1 MRHRVMLLV
10 MVMVLS
16 ASMTWAFGEA
26 GCGAGSCRDCHR
38 LERDEVQSLLGGFG
52 DRIGAI
58 EEAEV
63 PGLWLVE
70 VERQGKIFPV
80 FVDFSK
86 QYLITGDVMRLEDR
100 ENVTRKA
107 YFERNPV
114 DIRQIPLQDALLLGK
129 STAKTKVIVFTD
141 PECPYCKRLH
151 EELHKVI
158 EERPDIAFQI
168 KLFPLKMHPNA
179 YPKSKSIVCSQSMK
193 MLEDSFAG
201 KDVPLLP
208 CEAPAVDETIRVAG
222 EIGISSTPTMV
233 LPDGRLMPGFRTA
246 DKIIALLDDNPKREL

>member
-1 MRHRVMLLV
+1 MKMKLGVVVMTLLLTAP
-10 MVMVLS
+10 M
-16 ASMTWAFGEA
+16 AWGFGEA

-38 LERDEVQSLLGGFG
+38 LERSEVKSLLGGFG
-52 DRIGAI
+52 DKIGAI

-70 VERQGKIFPV
+70 VEKQGKIFPV

-114 DIRQIPLQDALLLGK
+114 DLKRIPLKDALLLGAE
-129 STAKTKVIVFTD
+129 SAKTKVIVFTD

-151 EELHKVI
+151 EEMIKVV
-158 EERPDIAFQI
+158 EQRPDIAFLI

-179 YPKSKSIVCSQSMK
+179 YPKSKSIVCSKSLQ

-201 KDVPLLP
+201 KPVPTLP
-208 CEAPAVDETIRVAG
+208 CEAPEVDETIRLAG
-222 EIGISSTPTMV
+222 EIGISSTPTLV
-233 LPDGRLMPGFRTA
+233 LPDGRLKPGFQTA
-246 DKIIALLDDNPKREL
+246 EKLIALLDGKP

>member
-1 MRHRVMLLV
+1 MRAIILV
-10 MVMVLS
+10 VLFFWCVPL
-16 ASMTWAFGEA
+16 AWGFGEA

-38 LERDEVQSLLGGFG
+38 LERDEAQSLLGDFG

-70 VERQGKIFPV
+70 VKKGGKVFPV

-114 DIRQIPLQDALLLGK
+114 EVSGIPLKDALLLGK
-129 STAKTKVIVFTD
+129 ESAKTRVIVFTD
-141 PECPYCKRLH
+141 PECPYCKRMH
-151 EELHKVI
+151 EEMIKVV
-158 EERPDIAFQI
+158 EQRPDIAFLI

-179 YPKSKSIVCSQSMK
+179 YPKSKSIVCSKSLQ

-201 KDVPLLP
+201 KPVPILP
-208 CEAPAVDETIRVAG
+208 CEAPEVDETIRIAG
-222 EIGISSTPTMV
+222 ELGITSTPTV
-233 LPDGRLMPGFRTA
+233 ILPDGQLKPGYRKA
-246 DKIIALLDDNPKREL
+246 EKLIALIDGKEE

>member
-1 MRHRVMLLV
+1 MHVRLF
-10 MVMVLS
+10 MVMIILLAS
-16 ASMTWAFGEA
+16 ATLAWSFGEA

-38 LERDEVQSLLGGFG
+38 LEKDEAKALLGGFG
-52 DRIGAI
+52 DSIGAI

-70 VERQGKIFPV
+70 VEKQGKIFPV

-114 DIRQIPLQDALLLGK
+114 DVKRIPLKDALLLGK
-129 STAKTKVIVFTD
+129 QSAKTKVIVFTD
-141 PECPYCKRLH
+141 PECPYCKKLH
-151 EELHKVI
+151 EELQKVVAQ
-158 EERPDIAFQI
+158 RSDIAFLI

-179 YPKSKSIVCSQSMK
+179 YPKSKSIVCSKSME

-201 KDVPLLP
+201 KQVPILP
-208 CEAPAVDETIRVAG
+208 CDAPAVDETIRLAG
-222 EIGISSTPTMV
+222 ELGITSTPTMV
-233 LPDGRLMPGFRTA
+233 LPDGRLKPGFKTA
-246 DKIIALLDDNPKREL
+246 DKIIEMLDGKP

>member
-1 MRHRVMLLV
+1 MKMKMSFV
-10 MVMVLS
+10 VL
-16 ASMTWAFGEA
+16 ATLCMATLAWGFGEA

-38 LERDEVQSLLGGFG
+38 LDMDEAKSLLGGFG
-52 DRIGAI
+52 EGIGAI

-70 VERQGKIFPV
+70 VQKQGKIFPV

-100 ENVTRKA
+100 QNVTRKA

-114 DIRQIPLQDALLLGK
+114 DIGRIPLKDALLLGK
-129 STAKTKVIVFTD
+129 QDAKTKVIVFTD
-141 PECPYCKRLH
+141 PECPYCKKLH
-151 EELHKVI
+151 AELNKVVA
-158 EERPDIAFQI
+158 ERPDIAFLI

-179 YPKSKSIVCSQSMK
+179 YPKSKSIVCSKSLQ

-201 KDVPLLP
+201 KPVPTLP
-208 CEAPAVDETIRVAG
+208 CEAPEVDETIRLAG
-222 EIGISSTPTMV
+222 ELGISSTPTMI
-233 LPDGRLMPGFRTA
+233 LPDGHLRPGFRTA
-246 DKIIALLDDNPKREL
+246 EKIIELLDGKP